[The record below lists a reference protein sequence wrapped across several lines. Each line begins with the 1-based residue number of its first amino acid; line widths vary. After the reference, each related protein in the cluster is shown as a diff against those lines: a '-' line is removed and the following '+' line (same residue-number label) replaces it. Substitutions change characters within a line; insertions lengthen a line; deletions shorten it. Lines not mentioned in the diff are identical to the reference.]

1 VGLETGS
8 RVRQDGGMPSGMI
21 PWVARWSRRRSGAMS
36 GVVLWALLVAG
47 CGDGEASKSGA
58 AKGVGGSPATA
69 PLDYLAAQ
77 GQAKKHSEKVVSL
90 AQVQQALQQFHVTE
104 DRWPK
109 DLQELVKA
117 GLLVAVPTA
126 PAGQR
131 LMYDPASGTVRM
143 VRVQP

>member
-1 VGLETGS
+1 MGVETGS
-8 RVRQDGGMPSGMI
+8 RGVGNEGMPSGMI
-21 PWVARWSRRRSGAMS
+21 PWIARWSRMRWSAMS
-36 GVVLWALLVAG
+36 GVVMLAALLAG
-47 CGDGEASKSGA
+47 CGDGGTSKSGP
-58 AKGVGGSPATA
+58 AKGGGSPATA

-90 AQVQQALQQFHVTE
+90 AQVQQALQQFHASE

-117 GLLVAVPTA
+117 GFLASVPAA

-131 LMYDPASGTVRM
+131 VVYDPATGAVRM